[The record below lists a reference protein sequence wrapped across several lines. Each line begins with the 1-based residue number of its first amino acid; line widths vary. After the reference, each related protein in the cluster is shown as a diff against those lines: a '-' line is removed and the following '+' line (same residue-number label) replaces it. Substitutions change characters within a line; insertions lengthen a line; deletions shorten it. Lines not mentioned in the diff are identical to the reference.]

1 MTCDLPTRTE
11 LTQRGRELRE
21 RLGLSDSV
29 HASPTPGYDG
39 LSDELVFGAIW
50 SRPGLALDERM
61 MSVLCVL
68 AGLERHALIKDYVEA
83 ALRLDIK
90 PRAIQE
96 LFLQASLYSGFASSE
111 SACRLAQEVF
121 DAQGVTADD
130 DTGPDMSAQEL
141 AELGAAKLVELHGE
155 RGTLGYAAPDNPTTG
170 PLYTLASAYGYG
182 ALWHRAGLTRRQR
195 FICSVAT
202 FTALG
207 LEMQV
212 AKFAQSAER
221 NDLTRSETVEVIMQV
236 APYCGFPRSLNALA
250 LVDQNQPEYC
260 TRPAPHGRLI

>member
-1 MTCDLPTRTE
+1 MTTDSPSRAE
-11 LTQRGRELRE
+11 LTRRGRELRE
-21 RLGLSDSV
+21 QLGISDAV

-68 AGLERHALIKDYVEA
+68 AALERHTLIKDYVAA

-96 LFLQASLYSGFASSE
+96 LFVQASLYEGFATSE

-121 DAQGVTADD
+121 DEKGVTADE
-130 DTGPDMSAQEL
+130 DTGPNVTAREL
-141 AELGAAKLVELHGE
+141 AELGASKLIELHGD
-155 RGTLGYAAPDNPTTG
+155 RGRQGYAAPDNPTTG

-221 NDLTRSETVEVIMQV
+221 NDLKRSETVEIIMQV

-250 LVDQNQPEYC
+250 LVNQN
-260 TRPAPHGRLI
+260 

>member
-1 MTCDLPTRTE
+1 MPSDTPSRAE
-11 LTQRGRELRE
+11 LESRGRELRE
-21 RLGLSDSV
+21 RLGLADSV
-29 HASPTPGYDG
+29 HSSPTPGYG
-39 LSDELVFGAIW
+39 SLSDELVFGAIW
-50 SRPGLALDERM
+50 ARPGLPLAERM

-68 AGLERHALIKDYVEA
+68 GALERHALIKDYVAA
-83 ALRLDIK
+83 ALRLEIT

-96 LFLQASLYSGFASSE
+96 LFVQASLYAGFATGE

-121 DAQGVTADD
+121 DAHGVSAADEL
-130 DTGPDMSAQEL
+130 GPAVSAEEL
-141 AELGAAKLVELHGE
+141 AQLGAAKLTELHGE
-155 RGTLGYAAPDNPTTG
+155 RGTQGYAAPDNKTTG
-170 PLYTLASAYGYG
+170 ALYTLASAYGYG

-195 FICSVAT
+195 FICSVAS

-221 NDLTRSETVEVIMQV
+221 NDLVRSENVEIIMQV

-250 LVDQNQPEYC
+250 LVDKN
-260 TRPAPHGRLI
+260 